1 MHYNTNFLIHFYSG
15 IPGQNPALIHTL
27 LLTNESFI
35 DKLVMLDW
43 NLGGLVD

>member
-1 MHYNTNFLIHFYSG
+1 MHYNTNFLIHYYS
-15 IPGQNPALIHTL
+15 GQNPALIHTL